1 MSNKDTEMARSGFGE
16 FTGDL
21 WEGLFT
27 RKQAEIATRKCEIYN
42 FMAVLGGTVSQNRR
56 PEWAALQSRNQRKSE
71 AKEDGHPA
79 CLANKLLSEPE
90 ASLLTFL

>member
-1 MSNKDTEMARSGFGE
+1 
-16 FTGDL
+16 
-21 WEGLFT
+21 
-27 RKQAEIATRKCEIYN
+27 
-42 FMAVLGGTVSQNRR
+42 MAVLGGTVSQSRR